1 MKQSTKLQP
10 IANIR
15 KQQEENAGRLH
26 GEAIR
31 EAEQQQ
37 SQLDEL
43 MKYRAEYI
51 NGFESVGKSGLS
63 AIQAQEYRLFINRLD
78 EAIAQQKLFVE
89 NGKSRCEASQQEW
102 LDKRS
107 KSKIINKVVEKRQHA
122 ERLQKVMSEQKELE
136 DRPYK
141 KFDGV

>member
-15 KQQEENAGRLH
+15 KQQEQNAGRLH

-43 MKYRAEYI
+43 MKYRVEYI